1 MWIYKPTW
9 MDSLN
14 IKIAFA
20 GESNVVV
27 YALDKIGVHGSLI
40 AASLEEA
47 KDLEDTHANTRS
59 VFGRGA
65 RMHQCC
71 GLSW

>member
-1 MWIYKPTW
+1 MWTYTPTW
-9 MDSLN
+9 MDSL
-14 IKIAFA
+14 IFKIAFA
-20 GESNVVV
+20 GGSNVAVHV
-27 YALDKIGVHGSLI
+27 LDKIGVHGSLI

-47 KDLEDTHANTRS
+47 KDVEDTHANTPS

>member
-1 MWIYKPTW
+1 MWTYKPPW

-27 YALDKIGVHGSLI
+27 FVLDKIGVHGPLI
-40 AASLEEA
+40 ASSLEEA
-47 KDLEDTHANTRS
+47 KDLEDTHANTPS

-65 RMHQCC
+65 RMHQCS